1 MEDKIKDLLISLG
14 IMTVG
19 FYARLTFS
27 KKSAFN
33 WGQKLA
39 LFLVGTAIVLIV
51 HKLNIQDIYKLSI
64 VMVAGLLLPNII
76 NTIIKAGEKSE
87 DKASDNLS
95 DKIDKFTK

>member
-1 MEDKIKDLLISLG
+1 
-14 IMTVG
+14 MTVG
-19 FYARLTFS
+19 FYARLAFS

-76 NTIIKAGEKSE
+76 NAIIKAGDSSE
-87 DKASDNLS
+87 DKAAKNLE